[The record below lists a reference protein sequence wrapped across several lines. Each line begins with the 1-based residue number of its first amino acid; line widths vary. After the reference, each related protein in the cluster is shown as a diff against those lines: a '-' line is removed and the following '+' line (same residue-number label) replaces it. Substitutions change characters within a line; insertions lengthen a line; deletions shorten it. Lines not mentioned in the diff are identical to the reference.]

1 MRQLEPRLLMGLVG
15 LALLAGGLALAANF
29 RGFTAWHA
37 RKSFESVRWL
47 EGPLSHV
54 PPWSFLL
61 KRPLEERIAQQ
72 VRLARVIG
80 VVFAAVG
87 VMILIAS
94 VVARDIH
101 TS

>member
-1 MRQLEPRLLMGLVG
+1 MRQLEPRLLMGLIG
-15 LALLAGGLALAANF
+15 LALLAGGGAYAANF
-29 RGFTAWHA
+29 RGFTAWHV

-61 KRPLEERIAQQ
+61 KRPLEQRIAQQ
-72 VRLARVIG
+72 LRLARVIG
-80 VVFAAVG
+80 AMFAAVG
-87 VMILIAS
+87 IVMLIAA